1 MSQVLLRVARFTSG
15 LPHCIALAF
24 VAVAGVHAFHANAR
38 LAVDATALAAA
49 AGLSLVVPV
58 LSAAFVARRPFA
70 ERMLIIGMSPLARK
84 ILDEIATRCDCPYVV
99 VGVAGDQSEGLE
111 APFPELHA
119 GPVEHLGAIIDAL
132 RPDRIVVAL
141 ADRRGRLPVRELLE
155 SRVRGVAVD
164 DGVELYERLTGKIAI
179 ESLTPSNLIS
189 SKDFRKSHLDLA
201 FGHALSLLVS
211 AIGLIVLAPLFAL
224 IAVALKLDSPGP
236 IFFVQDRVG
245 AGGHRFKLRKF
256 RTMRPADGTTSE
268 WVRDNGDRIT
278 RVGAWLRR
286 YRLDELPQLI
296 NILRGE
302 MNLVGPR
309 PHPVSN
315 VGLFTEHIPFYSLRS
330 VVRPGL
336 TGWAQVCQGYANGL
350 EEETE
355 KMRYDL
361 YYIKHMSAWLDLRI
375 LFRTVRSVLCG
386 RETKAARR
394 ARHAVRGSLMGRLRL
409 GRLRFATSPA
419 RAKAPRPTPFEP
431 GAASVLTS
439 LIASERH
446 ERRRSERVGP

>member
-1 MSQVLLRVARFTSG
+1 MLN
-15 LPHCIALAF
+15 IA
-24 VAVAGVHAFHANAR
+24 
-38 LAVDATALAAA
+38 
-49 AGLSLVVPV
+49 
-58 LSAAFVARRPFA
+58 
-70 ERMLIIGMSPLARK
+70 MSPLARK

-111 APFPELHA
+111 DPFPELLA

-141 ADRRGRLPVRELLE
+141 ADRRGRLPVRDLLE

-179 ESLTPSNLIS
+179 ESLTPSTLIS

-211 AIGLIVLAPLFAL
+211 ALGLVLLAPLFAL

-245 AGGHRFKLRKF
+245 AGGRRFRLMKF
-256 RTMRPADGTTSE
+256 RTMRPAAGTTSE
-268 WVRDNGDRIT
+268 WVCDNGDRIT
-278 RVGAWLRR
+278 RVGAVLRR

-309 PHPVSN
+309 PHPVTN
-315 VGLFTEHIPFYSLRS
+315 VGLFAEHIPFYSLRS

-375 LFRTVRSVLCG
+375 LFRTVRSVLGG
-386 RETKAARR
+386 RETKAARVAIR
-394 ARHAVRGSLMGRLRL
+394 APST

-419 RAKAPRPTPFEP
+419 RVTVPRPTPFEP
-431 GAASVLTS
+431 GHASVLTS
-439 LIASERH
+439 LIASERQ
-446 ERRRSERVGP
+446 ERRRSERVRQ